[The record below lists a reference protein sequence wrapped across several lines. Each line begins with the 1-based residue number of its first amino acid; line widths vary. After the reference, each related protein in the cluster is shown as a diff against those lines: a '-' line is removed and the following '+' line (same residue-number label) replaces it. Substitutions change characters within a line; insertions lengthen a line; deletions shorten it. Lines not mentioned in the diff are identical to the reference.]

1 MSCQAVLSSGASH
14 RLTRRAM
21 LDTCM
26 TRRACIMRSVR
37 CTAARQY
44 AGNIA
49 SGPPGPWQGL
59 WHEAASVALSPGCCG
74 AGAGRREAPLPP
86 TLLPP
91 ALEAPPRPSLSQ
103 PRPRAPPGPA
113 ASMAV
118 ASGLAAAEAEATAA
132 GPLPAAA
139 GRGAADHPLHP
150 SGALPL
156 PAGMAAAYEAPATGT
171 YGGLQLPMLQLQLQM
186 NEVAL
191 LVAK

>member
-1 MSCQAVLSSGASH
+1 
-14 RLTRRAM
+14 
-21 LDTCM
+21 
-26 TRRACIMRSVR
+26 
-37 CTAARQY
+37 
-44 AGNIA
+44 
-49 SGPPGPWQGL
+49 
-59 WHEAASVALSPGCCG
+59 
-74 AGAGRREAPLPP
+74 
-86 TLLPP
+86 
-91 ALEAPPRPSLSQ
+91 
-103 PRPRAPPGPA
+103 
-113 ASMAV
+113 MAV